1 MRKRLMMTLFGVL
14 SGFAMAFADDVNY
27 SGTVVT
33 ADGEP
38 LMGATVTVTGT
49 SVSTITDM
57 DGKFSLIVPDG
68 YSTVTVTYS
77 GMKKQ
82 VVNVTR
88 EPIMLY
94 ATAEKAELARQARLA
109 ALKKPSSN
117 RTYKRNA
124 FNLEF
129 SAGSATG
136 DWSDYLDAWEIA
148 EDVTLGTHVSVNFG
162 WKHNFSQYFGWHF
175 IDLGATTFVTRLF
188 TELEPEEHLI
198 ASATTGPSFSYPFYK
213 GLSVFA
219 EATTGVSYTWFND
232 HWNWIIRPRIGVNL
246 GKWVYVA
253 YKYEMI
259 QTSSGTA
266 RVKNYR
272 TGSWYKNP
280 SKITSHNICL
290 GFNF

>member
-109 ALKKPSSN
+109 TLKKPSSN

-124 FNLEF
+124 FNMEF
-129 SAGSATG
+129 SFGNTG
-136 DWSDYLDAWEIA
+136 GDFKDYLNANYTSIN
-148 EDVTLGTHVSVNFG
+148 LG
-162 WKHNFSQYFGWHF
+162 WKHNFSQYIGWHILDF
-175 IDLGATTFVTRLF
+175 GAGVFDLDDDPTLDDCIF
-188 TELEPEEHLI
+188 
-198 ASATTGPSFSYPFYK
+198 SATTGIYLATPSFK
-213 GLSVFA
+213 GFSLFA
-219 EATTGVSYTWFND
+219 ELNIGAAYKCMDEDVD
-232 HWNWIIRPRIGVNL
+232 LLVRPRIGINL
-246 GKWVYVA
+246 GKWVYLA
-253 YKYEMI
+253 YKYENI
-259 QTSSGTA
+259 KFGQDE
-266 RVKNYR
+266 
-272 TGSWYKNP
+272 WYDEYNHYYYEGP
-280 SKITSHNICL
+280 DAIETHSICL

>member
-82 VVNVTR
+82 IVNVTR

-94 ATAEKAELARQARLA
+94 ANAEKAELARQARLSA
-109 ALKKPSSN
+109 MKKPSSN

-129 SAGSATG
+129 SIGDPTG
-136 DWSDYLDAWEIA
+136 GLEELFDDNYYTINL
-148 EDVTLGTHVSVNFG
+148 G
-162 WKHNFSQYFGWHF
+162 WKHNFSQYFGLHVL
-175 IDLGATTFVTRLF
+175 DLGVGTF
-188 TELEPEEHLI
+188 ELSNDPTI
-198 ASATTGPSFSYPFYK
+198 GDFVFSATTGIYLATPTYK
-213 GLSVFA
+213 GLSLFA
-219 EATTGVSYTWFND
+219 EFNVGAAYYD
-232 HWNWIIRPRIGVNL
+232 DLQEQVDVIIRPRVGVNF
-246 GKWVYVA
+246 GKWFYIA
-253 YKYEMI
+253 YKYERI
-259 QTSSGTA
+259 TISN
-266 RVKNYR
+266 NYSYDVIDAVE
-272 TGSWYKNP
+272 T
-280 SKITSHNICL
+280 HNIGL

>member
-82 VVNVTR
+82 IVNVTR

-94 ATAEKAELARQARLA
+94 ANAEKAELARQARLS
-109 ALKKPSSN
+109 ALKKPSGN

-129 SAGSATG
+129 SFGRTG
-136 DWSDYLDAWEIA
+136 GDFKDYRDSNYASINL
-148 EDVTLGTHVSVNFG
+148 G
-162 WKHNFSQYFGWHF
+162 WKHNFSQNIGWHVL
-175 IDLGATTFVTRLF
+175 DLGAGVFDIHDNPNIDDCIF
-188 TELEPEEHLI
+188 
-198 ASATTGPSFSYPFYK
+198 SATTGIYLTTPSFK
-213 GLSVFA
+213 GFSLFA
-219 EATTGVSYTWFND
+219 ELNIGAAYKNTDEHVD
-232 HWNWIIRPRIGVNL
+232 LLIRPRIGINL
-246 GKWVYVA
+246 GKWVYLA
-253 YKYEMI
+253 YKYENI
-259 QTSSGTA
+259 KLDQEKYGD
-266 RVKNYR
+266 
-272 TGSWYKNP
+272 WYDGYYYSYEGP
-280 SKITSHNICL
+280 DAIETHNICL